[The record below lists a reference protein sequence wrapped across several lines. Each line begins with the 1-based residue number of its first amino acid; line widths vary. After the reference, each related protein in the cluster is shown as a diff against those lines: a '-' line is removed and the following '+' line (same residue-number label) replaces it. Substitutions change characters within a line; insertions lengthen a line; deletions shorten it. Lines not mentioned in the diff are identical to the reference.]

1 MAEGRSRRSDRHARP
16 SEDARQAPMQPQ
28 YASYPKDL
36 PPQPARQPEPW
47 PQDDWQQQ
55 EGFVPQPTVWQADG
69 DVPLPEGEPQQMP
82 DPPPTQP
89 PEPPLTDK
97 GRDGPYLA
105 VLAVCVLAL
114 IGMVVFVVQAARPH
128 GAFQQRQAMMA
139 RDVFFDGVEVDGIA
153 LGGLSR
159 PEALQRLGQPAQA
172 QGEGMLLTV
181 EVDGT
186 RYTITQEQIPYG
198 RDIQGTLDTAW
209 AIGRQGFPWMIGTDK
224 TPFDIRWAHTL
235 HLKETGA
242 HFTTRSNYNPQD
254 VRQVADW
261 LAARASRPVKDA
273 MIASFDFDTKAFTVT
288 RDEPGAVVEAQDV
301 YEAITASLNAGRLRD
316 TIRLTAKPVL
326 PQVTSVELQNSFTR
340 LSAFTTETTRDE
352 LRNRNIL
359 LASRAVMGTT
369 VLPGGTFSFNQV
381 VGERTAEKGYQMAPA
396 IAGGITFDEIGGG
409 VCQVSSTLFNA
420 VAMADMTIV
429 TRSPHAWP
437 SSYVDKGRDATVNW
451 PNLDFAFKNNKMTP
465 VFIVASYANRSLT
478 VEVYGMRADP
488 AERIELETELMNTT
502 QPPGEALYQRNPSLA
517 PGTEKQ
523 LKAARTGY
531 VVDTYRVYL
540 RDGVP
545 YRREKLVTSDY
556 RMVQQVIEYN

>member
-1 MAEGRSRRSDRHARP
+1 
-16 SEDARQAPMQPQ
+16 
-28 YASYPKDL
+28 
-36 PPQPARQPEPW
+36 
-47 PQDDWQQQ
+47 
-55 EGFVPQPTVWQADG
+55 
-69 DVPLPEGEPQQMP
+69 
-82 DPPPTQP
+82 
-89 PEPPLTDK
+89 
-97 GRDGPYLA
+97 
-105 VLAVCVLAL
+105 
-114 IGMVVFVVQAARPH
+114 
-128 GAFQQRQAMMA
+128 
-139 RDVFFDGVEVDGIA
+139 
-153 LGGLSR
+153 
-159 PEALQRLGQPAQA
+159 
-172 QGEGMLLTV
+172 
-181 EVDGT
+181 
-186 RYTITQEQIPYG
+186 
-198 RDIQGTLDTAW
+198 
-209 AIGRQGFPWMIGTDK
+209 
-224 TPFDIRWAHTL
+224 
-235 HLKETGA
+235 
-242 HFTTRSNYNPQD
+242 
-254 VRQVADW
+254 
-261 LAARASRPVKDA
+261 VKDA

-301 YEAITASLNAGRLRD
+301 YEAITASLDAGRLRD

-340 LSAFTTETTRDE
+340 LSAFMTETTRDE